1 MSNIIH
7 SQAGGAAP
15 AVLEY
20 LSGNVRR
27 LRGAAG
33 MSQSKLAVSAGLSRR
48 MIAAIENGAA
58 NVSLT
63 TVDRLA
69 AALGVNFTQMVRPP
83 FARDG
88 ARIEAL
94 AWQGKSERSRAV
106 LLGAALGTRETE
118 LWLWSL
124 GPGET
129 YHSEEGSEHW
139 HEVLFVLR
147 GELTL
152 LRADEAEAIAESSFQ
167 IFSSGDPYQ
176 FQNNTSDTLE
186 FIRLVVL

>member
-1 MSNIIH
+1 
-7 SQAGGAAP
+7 
-15 AVLEY
+15 
-20 LSGNVRR
+20 
-27 LRGAAG
+27 
-33 MSQSKLAVSAGLSRR
+33 MSQGELAVSAGLSRR

-69 AALGVNFTQMVRPP
+69 AALGVTFTQMVRPP
-83 FARDG
+83 SARDG
-88 ARIEAL
+88 AQIEAL
-94 AWQGKSERSRAV
+94 AWQGKCPGSKAV
-106 LLGAALGTRETE
+106 LLGAAPASRETE

-124 GPGET
+124 GPGEI

-139 HEVLFVLR
+139 HEVLFVVR

-152 LRADEAEAIAESSFQ
+152 VRGNNVHVIKPCGFQ

-176 FQNNTSDTLE
+176 FQNNGNDLLQ
-186 FIRLVVL
+186 FIRSVVL